1 MFLYVSRRYILYL
14 FPAFYKKEDIDEK
27 TKKML
32 DEMHKQKIHTSEEIY
47 VINVGGYIGESTKA
61 EIEYAKAKS
70 KEIFYLVSYR
80 ED

>member
-1 MFLYVSRRYILYL
+1 
-14 FPAFYKKEDIDEK
+14 
-27 TKKML
+27 
-32 DEMHKQKIHTSEEIY
+32 MHKQKIHTSEEIY